1 MIINFPFNHVQCTF
15 LMILFDSFWYFQD
28 ERLSTTGSPARG
40 LGSPLIE
47 NRGISRTSS
56 KLRSTKSGFGA
67 LNMFHSSDDILIQV
81 CHAIIAIIFQVV
93 KSLGKIGIESV
104 TSRRLGMHLSIPS
117 YVCGLLDEVCQKQK
131 QKKKKKKRVNE

>member
-1 MIINFPFNHVQCTF
+1 MIIKCPFNHVQFTF
-15 LMILFDSFWYFQD
+15 FMILFDSFWYFQD

-67 LNMFHSSDDILIQV
+67 LNVFQSSDDILIQV
-81 CHAIIAIIFQVV
+81 CHAMIAIIFQVV
-93 KSLGKIGIESV
+93 KSLGKIGVDFV
-104 TSRRLGMHLSIPS
+104 TSRRLGMHLSIRS
-117 YVCGLLDEVCQKQK
+117 YMCGLLDEVLLNF
-131 QKKKKKKRVNE
+131 KKKTSE